1 MKKVQIW
8 VVGLAVILFGESGAR
23 EIYQLGGTGGVAWNE
38 VGTAT
43 FLDVD
48 KLPGGIQPLETEIGD
63 NLITTMQSRGGDLT
77 SLVSIY
83 TLPGEWQEQR
93 ALLVDGDSTTAFV
106 HPPRINFFATYT
118 GIPFYTVPM
127 FFDLGAPFQVER
139 IRFGVR
145 SDQPG
150 RKIRQFRFYVNDGR
164 EESKNDKGDLI
175 WTLLRDE
182 KDNLKTLVE
191 FEIEPQVV
199 RHLYLHPHESGEI
212 WEVAEFEAYG
222 RGFVPSASFVSDPID
237 LGQVSSLGRIWWNG
251 NLDPQAKILIQTRS
265 GDDEQP
271 EIYWRKTGVGEEE
284 VPLGQN
290 GQPMTRQEYLAMP
303 QNVQGKVTQD
313 LKNWSVW
320 QTYEY
325 ADGLAGT
332 RILSPGPRQFMQLR
346 VDFFSTGQQG
356 GQVDSLYF
364 EYSQPPVVREVVG
377 EIHPG
382 SVNSFEPVRFTYA
395 IRTRLDADQSGFN
408 ALEIRTPAQ
417 LEIVHSVRID
427 REVVAFEQESD
438 IDDPHSFKISF
449 PRIATDQT
457 LLEVEFDARVFVYGT
472 TFSGSVTDTAV
483 DEVAQKVTPGD
494 AVAELLN
501 DGLGVRTSL
510 QGDLLGVVEAVPNPF
525 SPNGDGINDQVEIS
539 YTLQRLTDA
548 APLLAEIYDL
558 AGQRVRQLRGAPG
571 ASAFYRLVWDGRNEQ
586 GELALPGLYIV
597 RIVVEA
603 DSGDEEKLKQIGLVY

>member
-1 MKKVQIW
+1 VKKVQMW
-8 VVGLAVILFGESGAR
+8 VLGMVVILLGESGAR
-23 EIYQLGGTGGVAWNE
+23 EIYQLGGAGGVAWNE

-43 FLDVD
+43 FLDVE

-63 NLITTMQSRGGDLT
+63 NLIATMQSRGGELT

-83 TLPGEWQEQR
+83 TLPGDWQEQR

-106 HPPRINFFATYT
+106 HPPRINFFATT
-118 GIPFYTVPM
+118 SGIPFYTVPM

-145 SDQPG
+145 EDQPG

-182 KDNLKTLVE
+182 KDNLNTLVE

-212 WEVAEFEAYG
+212 WEVSEFEAYG
-222 RGFVPSASFVSDPID
+222 RGFVPNASFVSDPID

-251 NLDPQAKILIQTRS
+251 DLDPQAKILIQTRS
-265 GDDEQP
+265 GEDEQP

-284 VPLGQN
+284 VPVGQN
-290 GQPMTRQEYLAMP
+290 GRPMTRQQYLAMP
-303 QNVQGKVTQD
+303 QNVQGKITQD
-313 LKNWSVW
+313 LDNWSVW

-325 ADGLAGT
+325 GDGLGGT
-332 RILSPGPRQFMQLR
+332 RILSPGPRQYVQLR

-356 GQVDSLYF
+356 GQVDSLFF
-364 EYSQPPVVREVVG
+364 EYSQPPVVKTVIG
-377 EIHPG
+377 EIDPA
-382 SVNSFEPVRFTYA
+382 SVNPSEPVRFTYA
-395 IRTRLDADQSGFN
+395 VRTRLESNQPGFN
-408 ALEIRTPAQ
+408 SLEVRTPAELQ
-417 LEIVHSVRID
+417 AVHSVRID
-427 REVVAFEQESD
+427 REEVAFEAE
-438 IDDPHSFKISF
+438 IDLFDPHRFKIEF

-472 TFSGSVTDTAV
+472 TFSGSVTDTAI
-483 DEVAQKVTPGD
+483 DEVGQEVTPGD
-494 AVAELLN
+494 AVVELLN
-501 DGLGVRTSL
+501 DGLSVRTSL
-510 QGDLLGVVEAVPNPF
+510 RGDLLSAVATAPNPF
-525 SPNGDGINDQVEIS
+525 SPNGDGINDRLEIS
-539 YTLQRLTDA
+539 FSLQRLTDA
-548 APLLAEIYDL
+548 VPVLAEVFDM
-558 AGQRVRQLRGAPG
+558 AGQRVRKLRGDLG
-571 ASAFYRLVWDGRNEQ
+571 ASAFYQLAWDGRDER
-586 GELALPGLYIV
+586 GEIAPPGLYIL

-603 DSGDEEKLKQIGLVY
+603 DSGSEETLTQIGLVY

>member
-1 MKKVQIW
+1 VKQVQVW
-8 VVGLAVILFGESGAR
+8 ALVLTVILLGEGEAR
-23 EIYQLGGTGGVAWNE
+23 EMYQLGGTGGISWNE
-38 VGTAT
+38 VGVTT
-43 FLDVD
+43 FVDVD
-48 KLPGGIQPLETEIGD
+48 KIPGGIRPLGTEIGD
-63 NLITTMQSRGGDLT
+63 NLITTMQERGGDLT

-93 ALLVDGDSTTAFV
+93 SLLVDGDSTTAFV

-150 RKIRQFRFYVNDGR
+150 RKIRQYRFYVNDGR
-164 EESKNDKGDLI
+164 EESKTDKGDLV
-175 WTLLRDE
+175 WTLVRDE
-182 KDNLKTLVE
+182 KDNLNAQVE

-212 WEVAEFEAYG
+212 WEIAEFEAYG
-222 RGFVPSASFVSDPID
+222 RGFVPDASFVSDPID
-237 LGQVSSLGRIWWNG
+237 LGQISSLGRIWWNG
-251 NLDPQAKILIQTRS
+251 NLDSEAKILIQTRS

-271 EIYWRKTGVGEEE
+271 EVYWRKTGVGDQE

-290 GQPMTRQEYLAMP
+290 GRPMTRQEYLAMP

-313 LKNWSVW
+313 LENWSVW

-332 RILSPGPRQFMQLR
+332 RILSPGPRQFLQLR
-346 VDFFSTGQQG
+346 VDFFSVGKQG
-356 GQVDSLYF
+356 GQIDSLYF
-364 EYSQPPVVREVVG
+364 EYSQPPVVKEVVG
-377 EIHPG
+377 EIHPS
-382 SVNSFEPVRFTYA
+382 SVNPSESVRFTYA
-395 IRTRLDADQSGFN
+395 VRTRLDSDQPGFN
-408 ALEIRTPAQ
+408 LLEIRTPAE
-417 LEIVHSVRID
+417 LGTVHSVRID
-427 REVVAFEQESD
+427 REFVAFERESD

-472 TFSGSVTDTAV
+472 TFSGSVTDTSV
-483 DEVAQKVTPGD
+483 DEVAQEVTPGD

-510 QGDLLGVVEAVPNPF
+510 QGNLLGVVETAPNPF

-548 APLLAEIYDL
+548 VPVLAEIYDL
-558 AGQRVRQLRGAPG
+558 AGQRVRQLRRAPG
-571 ASAFYRLVWDGRNEQ
+571 ASAFYRLVWDGRNQ
-586 GELALPGLYIV
+586 RGELALPGLYIV
-597 RIVVEA
+597 RIAVEA
-603 DSGDEEKLKQIGLVY
+603 GSGGEEKLKQIGLVY